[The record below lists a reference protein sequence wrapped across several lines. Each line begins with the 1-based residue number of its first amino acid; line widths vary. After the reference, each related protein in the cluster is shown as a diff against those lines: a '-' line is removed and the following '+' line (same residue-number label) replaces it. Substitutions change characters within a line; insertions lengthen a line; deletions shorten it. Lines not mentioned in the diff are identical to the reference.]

1 MGKKGLL
8 LCQFIVLMLVL
19 NSAAFSSQA
28 RTFAPIT
35 DLEFLIDAF
44 KTQDGHLIEWSLYTR
59 EMVQLPTEKSVE
71 EKMMAL
77 RNQYPKMEW
86 VLSQDHQTV
95 QLTGTIQ
102 HQHFLET
109 VILNTIRE
117 DHTRHTYLI
126 YQVSGNSWDEQTA
139 NRLASRL
146 NQSITRM
153 YGKNTVIFSCI
164 KGEFNDDSSRELPFY
179 ANKFLANLN
188 AIEIESLKEFDF
200 YSISAYTDELSE
212 KLSTKNGE
220 MNIQLALRKNGWDRK
235 TAVVIGTPILT
246 IEY

>member
-8 LCQFIVLMLVL
+8 LCQFIVLMFVL
-19 NSAAFSSQA
+19 SSTAFTSQA
-28 RTFAPIT
+28 RTFAPIA
-35 DLEFLIDAF
+35 DLEFLIDTF
-44 KTQDGHLIEWSLYTR
+44 NKQDGHLIEWSLYTR

-77 RNQYPKMEW
+77 RNEYPKMEW

-95 QLTGTIQ
+95 QLTGTLQ

-126 YQVSGNSWDEQTA
+126 YRVSGNSWDEQTA
-139 NRLASRL
+139 NQLASRL
-146 NQSITRM
+146 NQSITKM

-164 KGEFNDDSSRELPFY
+164 KGEFNDDSSQELPYY
-179 ANKFLANLN
+179 ANKYLANLN

-235 TAVVIGTPILT
+235 TAVVIGTPIIT